1 MRNVLVLFGGVSPE
15 HEVSLRS
22 AASVLSQ
29 IDRTRNAVTTVGIT
43 KDGRWLYTEADC
55 AAIEDGSWE
64 KQTGIPAMLSC
75 DRSDRG
81 LYLFENGRT
90 RRVPVDVVLPMLHGE
105 NGEDGRMQGLFELA
119 GLPFVGPGMRASV
132 CAMDKALTKVV
143 LAAAGIRQ
151 ADYLVMRRT
160 MDRERIVAQVESR
173 FCYPVFVKPCG
184 TGSSCGVSKAKN
196 RSELLNALQLAFQY
210 DEKLLVEEFIEG
222 REIEVAVLGGRDGVY
237 ASCPGE
243 ICSGV
248 EFYDYEAKYL
258 TNTSTCHIPAELPAG
273 VAQDIRETACRVFE
287 ALECHGHS
295 RVDFFV
301 LPDGSF
307 LLNEVNTLPGFTS
320 ISMYPKLMMY
330 AQNLTYPEL
339 IEKLLESAEETK

>member
-43 KDGRWLYTEADC
+43 KDGRWLYTAADC

-64 KQTGIPAMLSC
+64 KQPGLPAMLSC

-105 NGEDGRMQGLFELA
+105 NGEDGRLQGLFELA

-222 REIEVAVLGGRDGVY
+222 REIEVAVLGDRDGVY

-258 TNTSTCHIPAELPAG
+258 ADCASFYVPAQLESEMEEH
-273 VAQDIRETACRVFE
+273 VRETAVRVYETMGCRGL
-287 ALECHGHS
+287 A

-301 LPDGSF
+301 RKDDGAVVF
-307 LLNEVNTLPGFTS
+307 NEINTIPGFTS
-320 ISMYPKLMMY
+320 ISMYPKLF
-330 AQNLTYPEL
+330 AASGIAYPDLLDKL
-339 IEKLLESAEETK
+339 IALALED